1 MRKILFLLFLSVSVI
16 MSAESIT
23 IKQKS
28 GNKTILDLSTN
39 PIITFSGEN
48 MVVTNDFTSIML
60 PLDDIDSYVVGNVN
74 TGILEMP
81 DIPEYH
87 DGHVMF
93 KGIVEGTTVFVHS
106 IDGKM
111 IHKFTSD
118 GSGILEVNIGIFPK
132 GVYIITTPEN
142 QIKVI
147 NK

>member
-48 MVVTNDFTSIML
+48 MVVTNDFTSIMF

-74 TGILEMP
+74 TGILEMA
-81 DIPEYH
+81 DTPEYH

-132 GVYIITTPEN
+132 GVYIITTSEN

>member
-74 TGILEMP
+74 TGILEMA
-81 DIPEYH
+81 DTPEYH

-132 GVYIITTPEN
+132 GVYIITTTEN

>member
-1 MRKILFLLFLSVSVI
+1 

-28 GNKTILDLSTN
+28 GNETILDLSTN

-74 TGILEMP
+74 TGILEMA
-81 DIPEYH
+81 DTPEYH

-93 KGIVEGTTVFVHS
+93 KGIVEGTTVVLYWNNLTRFS
-106 IDGKM
+106 
-111 IHKFTSD
+111 
-118 GSGILEVNIGIFPK
+118 P
-132 GVYIITTPEN
+132 
-142 QIKVI
+142 
-147 NK
+147 

>member
-1 MRKILFLLFLSVSVI
+1 

-74 TGILEMP
+74 TGILEMA
-81 DIPEYH
+81 DTPEYH

-111 IHKFTSD
+111 IHKFNVSSTN
-118 GSGILEVNIGIFPK
+118 LKK
-132 GVYIITTPEN
+132 G
-142 QIKVI
+142 
-147 NK
+147 